1 MKLKNILITAIFII
15 ASCNSQAATPTVS
28 ATPLPSET
36 PLPTTTDTSLP
47 TETLLP
53 TETVAPVPT
62 VSDVFGALPL
72 NSVQAFSIEP
82 IAKAIFDQTLQG
94 SMTAGTIQEFR
105 VDSVAVF
112 PSGDGGLI
120 AEIMYSLRA
129 DNDPWPQDFGTAGSD
144 GWITGKCS
152 RFDLIATETEHQLR
166 NKRLCS

>member
-1 MKLKNILITAIFII
+1 MNRKLLLITVIFLI
-15 ASCNSQAATPTVS
+15 ASCTSQKATPTL
-28 ATPLPSET
+28 A
-36 PLPTTTDTSLP
+36 PTALP
-47 TETLLP
+47 TETPVPAP
-53 TETVAPVPT
+53 TETSMPTETASPVPAL
-62 VSDVFGALPL
+62 SDVFGAIPL

-82 IAKAIFDQTLQG
+82 VAKAIFDQTLQAYV
-94 SMTAGTIQEFR
+94 TAGAIQEFR

-129 DNDPWPQDFGTAGSD
+129 DTDLWPEDFGSAGSD

-152 RFDLIATETEHQLR
+152 RFDLVATETEHQLK